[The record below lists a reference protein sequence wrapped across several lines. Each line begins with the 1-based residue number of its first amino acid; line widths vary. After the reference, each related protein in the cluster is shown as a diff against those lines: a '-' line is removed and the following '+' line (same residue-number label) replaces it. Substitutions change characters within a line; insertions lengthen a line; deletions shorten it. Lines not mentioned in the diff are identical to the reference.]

1 MLRSVCLATAAAL
14 LAGTAFAAEPASG
27 PPAVK
32 DGMFVNGKGMTVYTF
47 DKDAGGKSM
56 CNGQCATN
64 WPPLIVAD
72 AAKAQGDWS
81 VVSRDDG
88 LKQWAYKG
96 KPLYVFVKDTKPGDK
111 TGDGFL
117 NGAWHIAKP

>member
-1 MLRSVCLATAAAL
+1 
-14 LAGTAFAAEPASG
+14 
-27 PPAVK
+27 
-32 DGMFVNGKGMTVYTF
+32 MFVNGKGMTVYTF
-47 DKDAGGKSM
+47 DKDASGKSM

-72 AAKAQGDWS
+72 ASKAKGDWS

-111 TGDGFL
+111 AGDSFL

>member
-1 MLRSVCLATAAAL
+1 MLRSVSLAFAAVL
-14 LAGTAFAAEPASG
+14 LASTAFAVEPASG
-27 PPAVK
+27 PPAAK

-56 CNGQCATN
+56 CNGPCASN

-72 AAKAQGDWS
+72 ASKAKGDWS

-117 NGAWHIAKP
+117 NGVWHIAKP

>member
-1 MLRSVCLATAAAL
+1 MLRSASLALAAAL

-27 PPAVK
+27 PPVTK

-47 DKDAGGKSM
+47 DKDTGGKSM
-56 CNGQCATN
+56 CNGPCATN

-72 AAKAQGDWS
+72 ASKAKGDWS